1 MDKNKTNVEETK
13 NIAKEPE
20 LKKRTQPAS
29 KIARVTKCNTSG
41 EVKILDAPYSGA
53 ATVCHVGIGSVFT
66 EFTESDEFGDFISVN
81 FAGFPGFISKEFVEF
96 E

>member
-1 MDKNKTNVEETK
+1 MDENKIVEETK
-13 NIAKEPE
+13 NVAKAEEP
-20 LKKRTQPAS
+20 KKRTNATRTT
-29 KIARVTKCNTSG
+29 ARVTKCNTSG